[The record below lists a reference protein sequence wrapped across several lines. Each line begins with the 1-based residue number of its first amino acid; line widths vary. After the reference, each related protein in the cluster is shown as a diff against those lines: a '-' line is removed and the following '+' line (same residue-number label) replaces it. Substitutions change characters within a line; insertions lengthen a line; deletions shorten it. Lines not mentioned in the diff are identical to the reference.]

1 VRTEHEGKSGRC
13 AHRLIAVG
21 EIKAHASSS
30 ESVEVRSLGL
40 LVAVAAESRL
50 QVVDEDQKNV
60 ELRCAG
66 CRLRET
72 DGKEERKGQA
82 IHGEKI

>member
-1 VRTEHEGKSGRC
+1 M
-13 AHRLIAVG
+13 
-21 EIKAHASSS
+21 
-30 ESVEVRSLGL
+30 

-60 ELRCAG
+60 ELRRAG

-72 DGKEERKGQA
+72 DGEEERKEQA